1 MTDTSSHGDRQSENK
16 RALTAHSLCFP
27 PLSQRQPFESSG
39 LRMITTPLYARGH
52 LPKRLALPGI
62 PDLPRLRPYLPRLNC
77 CNAATRLVS
86 RLYGLSQGHSHPGH
100 ASDFPSLHR
109 PTGKSFWKGGARG
122 GRTFFQKG
130 FPPRKLF
137 HQNKKIPGWYRGR
150 SKSHAGRKIFRSAP
164 RRPTGERA
172 QKRPPRAESS
182 KGVFEQSLAAAYF
195 PT

>member
-1 MTDTSSHGDRQSENK
+1 MANTSSHGDRQSENK

-52 LPKRLALPGI
+52 LPKRLLALPGI
-62 PDLPRLRPYLPRLNC
+62 PDLPRLHPYLLRLNC

-100 ASDFPSLHR
+100 AADFPSLR
-109 PTGKSFWKGGARG
+109 RLTGKSFWKGGVRG
-122 GRTFFQKG
+122 GRTFFQKV

-137 HQNKKIPGWYRGR
+137 HQNKKIPGCSGDDPKRGTT
-150 SKSHAGRKIFRSAP
+150 A
-164 RRPTGERA
+164 PTGERA
-172 QKRPPRAESS
+172 QKRPPRAESC